1 MATKTSKPT
10 KARTSSKKTNLKS
23 ANKFNANVAIVVVG
37 LLSVLGIYLVWQSFA
52 AEPTSKYDASNYTHC
67 KYFNNIPSTP
77 SGGLKASELPT
88 DGGTWCWERNLKYGL
103 SGKAPSSEVL
113 ARKAALAEWDKQHPA
128 EWCRWQP
135 DTNPP
140 TNCDSTN
147 STTPEAET
155 SSPSS
160 TSTPA
165 TSQTQDT
172 ATPSTKGTTATTKSS
187 ASPKSKSTGA
197 TPSTSK
203 QKTDGTR

>member
-1 MATKTSKPT
+1 MAKPA
-10 KARTSSKKTNLKS
+10 KKPMKPRAASSKRNLKS
-23 ANKFNANVAIVVVG
+23 TSKFNLNAALIVIG
-37 LLSVLGIYLVWQSFA
+37 ILSLTGIYLVWQSFA

-103 SGKAPSSEVL
+103 AGKAPSSEVL

-140 TNCDSTN
+140 TNCDSTA
-147 STTPEAET
+147 STTPEAEA
-155 SSPSS
+155 SPSS
-160 TSTPA
+160 NTSTPTTNQNA
-165 TSQTQDT
+165 
-172 ATPSTKGTTATTKSS
+172 ATPSTKGSTATTKSS
-187 ASPKSKSTGA
+187 TTAKPKSTGA
-197 TPSTSK
+197 APSNSK
-203 QKTDGTR
+203 QKTNGTR